1 MARPVARRY
10 ALSMLV
16 ATALLAGCSS
26 PSASSPAASGPGG
39 TPSNAPPSAPPTTE
53 KPSPTTA
60 VEATPAITGLTGH
73 VIFARAGGQYG
84 DETTFVMNIDG
95 SDLHQIGE
103 LASSGFP
110 YASNGGSRVVVGTET
125 GGQLGSLI
133 FDLDGSNRYE
143 VPQTPG
149 LMFGSAPPTPDG
161 KFLVAE
167 TFTLSFTFQAMN
179 VVEVATGKMRKLV
192 DDRHYISGDVS
203 PDGKQVL
210 LFLNN
215 PTLDPPAPGSLWVIG
230 LDGKNL
236 HELTPGG
243 NIVQCC
249 MNYKWSPDG
258 KTVIFAS
265 PEGGLW
271 TIGADGSNLTEVF
284 HQDNKWAITPAFSP
298 DGSMIMFALDPTA
311 NPFQHP
317 VNELDVIRADG
328 SDLTVVFKSDYFKRE
343 PIWVP

>member
-1 MARPVARRY
+1 VARPVARRY
-10 ALSMLV
+10 SLSILV
-16 ATALLAGCSS
+16 ATVLLAGCAS
-26 PSASSPAASGPGG
+26 PGASAPGASGPAG
-39 TPSNAPPSAPPTTE
+39 TPSNGPQGAPATE
-53 KPSPTTA
+53 KPSPTT
-60 VEATPAITGLTGH
+60 VDATPAITGLTGH
-73 VIFARAGGQYG
+73 VVFARAGGQYG

-103 LASSGFP
+103 LARSGFP
-110 YASNGGSRVVVGTET
+110 FVANGGSRIVVGTESPP
-125 GGQLGSLI
+125 GHLGSLI
-133 FDLDGSNRYE
+133 FDLDGGNRYE
-143 VPQTPG
+143 VPQTDG

-167 TFTLSFTFQAMN
+167 TFTTAFEFQAMN
-179 VVEVATGKMRKLV
+179 VISIATGKMRTLV
-192 DDRHYISGDVS
+192 DDKHYISGDVS

-215 PTLDPPAPGSLWVIG
+215 PDVDPPAPGQLWVIN
-230 LDGKNL
+230 LDGTNL
-236 HELTPGG
+236 HQLTPSGSV
-243 NIVQCC
+243 VQCC

-265 PEGGLW
+265 PAGGLW

-284 HQDNKWAITPAFSP
+284 HQDGKWAITPCWSP
-298 DGSMIMFALDPTA
+298 DGSMIMFALDPTD

-328 SDLTVVFKSDYFKRE
+328 SDLTVIFKSDYFKRE
-343 PIWVP
+343 PIWLP